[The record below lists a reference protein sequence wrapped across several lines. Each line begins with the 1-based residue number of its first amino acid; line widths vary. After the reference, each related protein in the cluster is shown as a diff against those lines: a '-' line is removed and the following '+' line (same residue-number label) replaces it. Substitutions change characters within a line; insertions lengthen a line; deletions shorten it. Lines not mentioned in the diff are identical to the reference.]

1 MDDFIFRNPTKII
14 FGKGKEKLVGKE
26 ALAYGYRVLLHYGG
40 GSIKRT
46 GLYDTVTASLK
57 EAGIE
62 FVELGGVKPNPR
74 VSLVR
79 EGIELCRE
87 KQIDLIL
94 AVGGGSVIDSA
105 KAISVG
111 VPYEGDVWDFY
122 TGKASAETALPVATI
137 LTLPAA
143 GSESS
148 DGSVITNE
156 DGMLKRPFGSDL
168 LYPVFSILNP
178 ELAFTLPKFQIACGV
193 ADMTA
198 HLLERYFTNSK
209 PVGLSDRLLEGNMKN
224 IMDYA
229 QGVLNNKEDY
239 DSWAE
244 IMWSGTVAHN
254 NLFGSGR
261 EDDWASHDIEHE
273 LSGIYDIA
281 HGAGLAVIFPAW
293 MKYNYKQDIDRF
305 AQWAVRVWSVEENFW
320 SREQTALAGI
330 QKFEEFLRSLGL
342 ATTLEGVGIDESRLE
357 EMADKCTNGDTIT
370 LGGFV
375 KLKRDDVLNILRLAR

>member
-26 ALAYGYRVLLHYGG
+26 VLSYGYRVLLHYGG

-57 EAGIE
+57 KAGVE
-62 FVELGGVKPNPR
+62 FFELGGVKPNPR
-74 VSLVR
+74 VGLVR
-79 EGIELCRE
+79 EGVALCRE
-87 KQIDLIL
+87 KRIDLIL

-105 KAISVG
+105 KAISIG

-122 TGKASAETALPVATI
+122 AGIASAETALPVAAI

-148 DGSVITNE
+148 DGSVLTNE
-156 DGMLKRPFGSDL
+156 DGMLKRPYGSDL

-198 HLLERYFTNSK
+198 HLLERYFTNTK

-229 QGVLNNKEDY
+229 SKVLENQEDY

-293 MKYNYKQDIDRF
+293 MKYTYTQDVDRF
-305 AQWAVRVWSVEENFW
+305 AQWAVRVWNVEESFW
-320 SREQTALAGI
+320 SREETALAGI

-342 ATTLEGVGIDESRLE
+342 ATTLDGVGIDESRLE
-357 EMADKCTNGDTIT
+357 EMADKCTNGDTTTVGNFI
-370 LGGFV
+370 
-375 KLKRDDVLNILRLAR
+375 KLKKADVLNILRLAL

>member
-1 MDDFIFRNPTKII
+1 MDDFVFRNPTKII
-14 FGKGKEKLVGKE
+14 FGKGKEKSVGKE
-26 ALAYGYRVLLHYGG
+26 ALAYGCRVLLHYGG
-40 GSIKRT
+40 GSIKKT
-46 GLYDTVTASLK
+46 GLYKTVITSLK

-62 FVELGGVKPNPR
+62 VTELGGVKPNPR

-79 EGIELCRE
+79 EAVELCRE
-87 KQIDLIL
+87 KRIDLIL

-122 TGKASAETALPVATI
+122 SGKAAAETALPVAVI

-156 DGMLKRPFGSDL
+156 EGMLKRPYGSSL

-178 ELAFTLPKFQIACGV
+178 ELAFTLPKFQIACGI
-193 ADMTA
+193 ADMMA
-198 HLLERYFTNSK
+198 HVLERYFTNSK
-209 PVGLSDRLLEGNMKN
+209 PVGLSDRLLEGTMKN
-224 IMDYA
+224 IVDYA
-229 QGVLNNKEDY
+229 QSVLINQEDY
-239 DSWAE
+239 NSWAE
-244 IMWSGTVAHN
+244 IMWSGTLAHN
-254 NLFGSGR
+254 NLFGVDR
-261 EDDWASHDIEHE
+261 ENDWASHDIEHE

-293 MKYNYKQDIDRF
+293 MKYNYRQDIDRF
-305 AQWAVRVWSVEENFW
+305 AQWAVRVWNVEEDFW
-320 SREQTALAGI
+320 SREKTALAGI
-330 QKFEEFLRSLGL
+330 QKFEDFLRSLGL

-370 LGGFV
+370 KGGFV
-375 KLKRDDVLNILRLAR
+375 KLNKDDVLNILRLAL